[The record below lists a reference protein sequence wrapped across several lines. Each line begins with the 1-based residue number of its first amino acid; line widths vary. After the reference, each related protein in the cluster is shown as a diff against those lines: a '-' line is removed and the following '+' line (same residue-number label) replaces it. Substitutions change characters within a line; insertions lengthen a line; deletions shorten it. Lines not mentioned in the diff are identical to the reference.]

1 MENAKYKETKYSVL
15 GAKKRLL
22 TAFESA
28 IILCLVSLFI
38 IGMFVIVINDIYAF
52 VKPEK
57 AIKITLGQNVT
68 LKNAAVTLERE
79 GVIENPTVFTLY
91 VKSKDKESLFSG
103 NFEEIEFNSSMSYR
117 EILYEIDKARAN

>member
-1 MENAKYKETKYSVL
+1 MENAKYKETKHSVL